1 MIDALGHYKILSQ
14 LGTGGMGDV
23 FRARDTILGRT
34 VIIKVIPRTITA
46 DPERRAQFLQ
56 DARAAATLSHPNIAT
71 LFEIREED
79 SHLFLVFEYVPGQP
93 LRKVISGRPL
103 NIRSALDIAIQL
115 VDALA
120 EAHARG
126 VAHRAIKPANIVM
139 TPKGSAKFLDFG
151 LVAWTEEGRTVTP
164 LQDASAI
171 AFGTVAYLSPE
182 QAVGEPVDHRA
193 DLFSLAVILFEML
206 TGRAPFAER
215 AASATVVRIA
225 PEAPTA
231 PGSLNPDVPPEL
243 DAILL
248 RALANRLDDRYQS
261 AASFAAERRSHS
273 RHTNGRP

>member
-46 DPERRAQFLQ
+46 DPERRARFLQ
-56 DARAAATLSHPNIAT
+56 DARAAATLSHQNIAT
-71 LFEIREED
+71 LFEIGEEG
-79 SHLFLVFEYVPGQP
+79 SHLFLVSEYVPGQP
-93 LRKVISGRPL
+93 LSKVIGGRPL
-103 NIRSALDIAIQL
+103 NIRRALDIAIQL

-120 EAHARG
+120 EAHAQG
-126 VAHRAIKPANIVM
+126 VVHRDIKPANIGV

-151 LVAWTEEGRTVTP
+151 LVAWTEERRTVQTP

-193 DLFSLAVILFEML
+193 DLFSLAVIL
-206 TGRAPFAER
+206 
-215 AASATVVRIA
+215 V
-225 PEAPTA
+225 
-231 PGSLNPDVPPEL
+231 
-243 DAILL
+243 
-248 RALANRLDDRYQS
+248 
-261 AASFAAERRSHS
+261 
-273 RHTNGRP
+273 